1 MAPDPRESIAPV
13 SSSHVP
19 PPPVPVVARS
29 RRGAVVAV
37 AASLTALVGIALGA
51 VGYAR
56 ASAPVAPLV
65 RGLASV
71 SLPEIPRSAPEPAE
85 ASEPA
90 ASPGCP
96 QGMLLVEGEYC
107 PYVGH
112 RCLEW
117 IDEKRDR
124 CQKYDPKPIC
134 EGRIEKRRFCIDRY
148 EYPNQ
153 KGVYPVVM
161 TSFIEAEAAC
171 KAEGKRLCTGSEWT
185 FACEGEE
192 KLPYPYGSERDATAC
207 NIDRP
212 YRLPEMEAFSY
223 DEKISSEVE
232 RLDQRVASG
241 AMDRCV
247 SPFGVHDMTGNVD
260 EWVVNERPDP
270 DKNIDISGL
279 KGGYFGPIRARC
291 RPMTNSHNRWFR
303 FYQVGFRCCAEAS

>member
-1 MAPDPRESIAPV
+1 MV
-13 SSSHVP
+13 
-19 PPPVPVVARS
+19 
-29 RRGAVVAV
+29 
-37 AASLTALVGIALGA
+37 
-51 VGYAR
+51 
-56 ASAPVAPLV
+56 
-65 RGLASV
+65 
-71 SLPEIPRSAPEPAE
+71 
-85 ASEPA
+85 
-90 ASPGCP
+90 
-96 QGMLLVEGEYC
+96 LVEGEYC

-134 EGRIEKRRFCIDRY
+134 EGKIEKRRFCVDRY

-153 KGVYPVVM
+153 KGVYPAVM
-161 TSFIEAEAAC
+161 TSYIDADAAC
-171 KAEGKRLCTGSEWT
+171 KAEGKRLCTSSEWT

-212 YRLPEMEAFSY
+212 YRLPEMEAFSH
-223 DEKISSEVE
+223 DKKISSEID

-241 AMDRCV
+241 SMERCV

-270 DKNIDISGL
+270 EKNIDISAL

-303 FYQVGFRCCAEAS
+303 FYQVGFRCCAGAS

>member
-1 MAPDPRESIAPV
+1 MSTDPHRESILPV
-13 SSSHVP
+13 SSTRFSLP
-19 PPPVPVVARS
+19 P
-29 RRGAVVAV
+29 RRRRAPLVIGVG
-37 AASLTALVGIALGA
+37 LLVGAGLTLAGFA
-51 VGYAR
+51 VPKPSVQPLAR
-56 ASAPVAPLV
+56 GVSLPPIPAVEPAPVAE
-65 RGLASV
+65 
-71 SLPEIPRSAPEPAE
+71 PEAPGSSECPA
-85 ASEPA
+85 
-90 ASPGCP
+90 
-96 QGMLLVEGEYC
+96 GMQLVEGEYC

-124 CQKYDPKPIC
+124 CQRYDEKPIC
-134 EGRIEKRRFCIDRY
+134 EGKIEKRRFCVDRY

-161 TSFIEAEAAC
+161 ASWIEADQAC
-171 KAEGKRLCTGSEWT
+171 KAEGKRLCTSSEWT

-192 KLPYPYGSERDATAC
+192 RLPYPYGVERDPTAC

-212 YRLPEMEAFSY
+212 YRLPDMEAFSY
-223 DEKISSEVE
+223 DRKIASEVD

-241 AMDRCV
+241 SMSRCV

-270 DKNIDISGL
+270 EKNIDVSGL

-303 FYQVGFRCCAEAS
+303 FYQVGFRCCADPEQ